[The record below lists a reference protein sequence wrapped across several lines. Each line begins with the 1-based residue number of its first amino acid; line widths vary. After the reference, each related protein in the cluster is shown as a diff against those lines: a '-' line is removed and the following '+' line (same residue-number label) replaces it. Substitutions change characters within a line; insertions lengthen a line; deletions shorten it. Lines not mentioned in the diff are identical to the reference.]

1 LDEGSRLNIEVHII
15 LKGNKSFFVW
25 LIKAFVQILPTEKDL
40 EMTDMCWL
48 NIDEGKLKLRE
59 IAILH

>member
-1 LDEGSRLNIEVHII
+1 MDEGSRLNIEVHII